1 MSCRL
6 SDIATYVNERV
17 SISKLTLKTYVS
29 TENMIPNK
37 GGITVSS
44 GLPAISTTQAFKQ
57 GDVLVSNIRPY
68 FKKIWVAEYD
78 GGCSNDVLVF
88 RPKEGIASSEF
99 LYLVLSDDAF
109 FDYMMAGSKGTKMPR
124 GDRKAIIDYPISDFA
139 ISHQDQITRILLP
152 LNRKI
157 HVNAKLNDNLQ
168 QQAVALFKSYFI
180 DFEFALNQEYVES
193 EIGLIPRG
201 WRVYKLSEFLPVITG
216 RKNVNITSAK
226 GKYPF
231 FSCSQDFLWTNE
243 YSFEGNAILVA
254 GNGDFNVKW
263 FNGKFEA
270 YQRTYVLIPYVE
282 RFTSW
287 LYYAVKYNL
296 ANITCAAR
304 GSVIKFITKG
314 NLENF
319 TFAAPK
325 DLTHLDVIDVFD
337 SINRTIDGL
346 VQENYRLSAL
356 RDTLLPKLLSG
367 EIDMSNVC
375 L

>member
-157 HVNAKLNDNLQ
+157 HVNAKLNDNLAKQAMLIYQ
-168 QQAVALFKSYFI
+168 QVLGTNSLTKCHLCDIAAITMGQSPSGSSYNEDGIGTVFYQGRTDFGFRFPTRRLYTTEPKKMAAKNDILLSVRAPVGDINVANEPCCIGRGLSSLRSLHNTPSFLYYTMVSLRPQLDQFNGEGTVFGSVSQ
-180 DFEFALNQEYVES
+180 DSLNNLPIY
-193 EIGLIPRG
+193 IPS
-201 WRVYKLSEFLPVITG
+201 VDK
-216 RKNVNITSAK
+216 ITSFEEIAT
-226 GKYPF
+226 PL
-231 FSCSQDFLWTNE
+231 DAMIMTNNDE
-243 YSFEGNAILVA
+243 IM
-254 GNGDFNVKW
+254 
-263 FNGKFEA
+263 
-270 YQRTYVLIPYVE
+270 R
-282 RFTSW
+282 
-287 LYYAVKYNL
+287 
-296 ANITCAAR
+296 
-304 GSVIKFITKG
+304 
-314 NLENF
+314 
-319 TFAAPK
+319 
-325 DLTHLDVIDVFD
+325 LT
-337 SINRTIDGL
+337 
-346 VQENYRLSAL
+346 EL
-356 RDTLLPKLLSG
+356 RDYLLPRLLNGQISI
-367 EIDMSNVC
+367 ED
-375 L
+375 